1 MSDESSFPKIFQLTP
16 LNPLY
21 RENPYAVLAEL
32 RETSPV
38 LADEAFGSVILTRY
52 NDIRPLVSDLTLWRD
67 PLKGD
72 EASLMRRF
80 EELPPADV
88 PRSETSSILTL
99 DDPDHARIRH
109 PLAQA
114 LYARVAKFRPE
125 VERIVREALDRI
137 DSSKPFDL
145 MTSFCV
151 PIPIDVIASI
161 LGVDPARLA
170 EFRAWSEGVIQSLN
184 PFRTEEQTREMERCN
199 EALNDYFVRLIE
211 EKRANPKDDL
221 ISDMVQLQGEG
232 LEVSDVELRI
242 NLSALLIGGNLTTT
256 DLIGNAV
263 RLLILNPGELAKL
276 KADPSLINA
285 VVEEALR
292 YEPPVD
298 VTGRIASRDLEVS
311 GCPVKQ
317 KQNLTVF
324 LRSANRDPE
333 VFEDPDRFDVS
344 RAKKPHM
351 AF

>member
-1 MSDESSFPKIFQLTP
+1 MSDESPFPKIFQLTP

-21 RENPYAVLAEL
+21 RENPYAVLAEI
-32 RETSPV
+32 RSSSPV
-38 LADEAFGSVILTRY
+38 LADEAFGSVLLTRY

-161 LGVDPARLA
+161 LGVDGKRLV
-170 EFRAWSEGVIQSLN
+170 EFRKWSEGVIQGLN
-184 PFRTEEQTREMERCN
+184 PFRTEAETAAMETAS
-199 EALNDYFVRLIE
+199 EA
-211 EKRANPKDDL
+211 
-221 ISDMVQLQGEG
+221 
-232 LEVSDVELRI
+232 
-242 NLSALLIGGNLTTT
+242 
-256 DLIGNAV
+256 
-263 RLLILNPGELAKL
+263 
-276 KADPSLINA
+276 INA
-285 VVEEALR
+285 YFSELFFSNHTA
-292 YEPPVD
+292 
-298 VTGRIASRDLEVS
+298 T
-311 GCPVKQ
+311 
-317 KQNLTVF
+317 T
-324 LRSANRDPE
+324 
-333 VFEDPDRFDVS
+333 
-344 RAKKPHM
+344 
-351 AF
+351 